1 MLQRSSL
8 PFLLIVLLSSSCAT
22 FSGQDEKPIE
32 RGPLYV
38 NSCIIYAPGGSLVC
52 AAPVNGDSIIPLK
65 SAGGYVCYGP
75 EDHEKILR
83 ALLLNE

>member
-8 PFLLIVLLSSSCAT
+8 PFLLIALLSSSCAT

-38 NSCIIYAPGGSLVC
+38 NSCPVYSAGGGLVC
-52 AAPVNGDSIIPLK
+52 AHAVNGDSFIPLK